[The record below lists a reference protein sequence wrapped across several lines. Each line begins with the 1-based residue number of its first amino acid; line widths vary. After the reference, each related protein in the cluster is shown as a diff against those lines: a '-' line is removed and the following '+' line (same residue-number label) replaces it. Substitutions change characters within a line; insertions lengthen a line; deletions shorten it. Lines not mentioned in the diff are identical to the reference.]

1 MRIFASA
8 LLAVLLTSLT
18 SCITWKGAGVS
29 TLSAKQR
36 EMGIE
41 DVHVL
46 ARRYEINKY
55 WADARARYEGRN
67 NALGRGLAN
76 IQATF
81 DRHFWNYSRNDPY
94 VNYQSDIST
103 TEHVLRF
110 FGGMFAR

>member
-1 MRIFASA
+1 MRILASLAA
-8 LLAVLLTSLT
+8 LCLLTSFT

-29 TLSAKQR
+29 SLSAHQR

-46 ARRYEINKY
+46 ARNYEINKY
-55 WADARARYEGRN
+55 WSDTRARYEGRN

-94 VNYQSDIST
+94 VNYQSDVTT
-103 TEHVLRF
+103 TEHLLRF